1 MADKVIKIN
10 DAKVRSI
17 EINSNPISVEEI
29 EWEEWTVLHEGI

>member
-29 EWEEWTVLHEGI
+29 EW